1 MDISRTV
8 KAGLFSALF
17 LCFVVGPRAVS
28 AGDSA
33 LSAEDFL
40 RLARRPPSEKTWA
53 ILEGTAANKKA
64 GKGVVRTKLRVAIRF
79 TSEMMLARVAVGE
92 KGEVYFVGQ
101 PYVGKGKASVFKE
114 GAGDRLGAEFGVRP
128 EDLTMS
134 FLFWNFKKE
143 LDPDTVRTVGCRVFL
158 LEAPDGKRRAKVYI
172 TEKQFFPLKVEWS
185 KLDGEGEW
193 KMERSLEAR
202 SFKKVNG
209 LYLVDGLLFLG
220 PGWRTQI
227 DFAPCRAGLV
237 SKGVPKGL
245 FAPPAGGAV
254 KDEEG
259 NPADASERK
268 R

>member
-1 MDISRTV
+1 
-8 KAGLFSALF
+8 
-17 LCFVVGPRAVS
+17 
-28 AGDSA
+28 
-33 LSAEDFL
+33 
-40 RLARRPPSEKTWA
+40 
-53 ILEGTAANKKA
+53 LEGTAANKKA

-79 TSEMMLARVAVGE
+79 TTEMMLARVSVGE

-101 PYVGKGKASVFKE
+101 PYVAKGKASVFKE
-114 GAGDRLGAEFGVRP
+114 GKGNRLGAEFGVRP

-143 LDPDTVRTVGCRVFL
+143 LVADTVRTIGCRVFL

-172 TEKQFFPLKVEWS
+172 AEKEFFPLKVEWS
-185 KLDGEGEW
+185 KLDGKGEW

-227 DFAPCRAGLV
+227 DFGSCRAGLV
-237 SKGVPKGL
+237 SKGVPKDL
-245 FAPPAGGAV
+245 FSPPEGKVEGGGDG
-254 KDEEG
+254 KE
-259 NPADASERK
+259 
-268 R
+268 